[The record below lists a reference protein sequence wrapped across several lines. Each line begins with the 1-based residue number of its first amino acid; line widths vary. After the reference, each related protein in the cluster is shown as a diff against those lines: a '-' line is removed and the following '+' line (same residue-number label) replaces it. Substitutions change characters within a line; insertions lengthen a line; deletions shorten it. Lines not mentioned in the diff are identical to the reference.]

1 MAAEVVDFILDFG
14 THGTTAVATVTGQTG
29 LTAAGYVE
37 PFFQGGSTAENSVE
51 NHAVLSSMC
60 KPIAR
65 NITTGQFEV
74 LAVSLEPVTGT
85 FQCHAVWSVA

>member
-1 MAAEVVDFILDFG
+1 MAGAVGYVTLDFG
-14 THGTTAVATVTGQTG
+14 THGTTATAEVTGQTG
-29 LTAAGYVE
+29 LTSAGSVE
-37 PFFQGGSTAENSVE
+37 PWIQGDSTATNSVE

-65 NITTGQFEV
+65 NITTGQFGI

-85 FQCHAVWSVA
+85 FICHYVWSE